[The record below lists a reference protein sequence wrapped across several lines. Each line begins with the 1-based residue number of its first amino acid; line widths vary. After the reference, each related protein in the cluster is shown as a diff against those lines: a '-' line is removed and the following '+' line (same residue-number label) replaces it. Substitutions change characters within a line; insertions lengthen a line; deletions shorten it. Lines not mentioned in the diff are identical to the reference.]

1 MVCPHDFFRNRIGA
15 ESSGRQCKGALR
27 LGWLAL
33 SPAAWRLL
41 AAPAQRR
48 VSYMTDRCR
57 CRRTPLPVSAHTAA
71 GVGAHRCRCRRTRLP
86 VSAHP
91 APVSA
96 HTAAGVGAHR
106 CRCRRTPLPVRLGQP
121 HAVEQSA
128 RATRGRA
135 VSASHT
141 RSSSQRRP
149 QSHVVEGRAVT
160 RGPRSSSCHGNRS
173 YHPTGKEHGKGVKEA
188 IFGRLKLVK
197 MIAGSRVHVHTHY
210 GIE

>member
-1 MVCPHDFFRNRIGA
+1 MGRHGQRWRTGSRGRFGSNTPHFDGA
-15 ESSGRQCKGALR
+15 WPCGKYHHDG
-27 LGWLAL
+27 
-33 SPAAWRLL
+33 PF
-41 AAPAQRR
+41 
-48 VSYMTDRCR
+48 

-160 RGPRSSSCHGNRS
+160 RGPRSSSCYGNRS